1 VADAVQPG
9 TELGGYRLT
18 GLIGRGGMGT
28 VYLGEEVATGRRT
41 AVKVLAA
48 HLARDE
54 GFRRR
59 FVREARYART
69 VEHPNVVAVLDT
81 GEAHDLLYIVME
93 YVEGTSLETLLAIE
107 GALPAE
113 RALRIVEQVADALGA
128 VHAAGILHRDLK
140 PGNVLVSP
148 ALGRERACLTD
159 FGLSK
164 NPSQDTKPL
173 TAAGELVGTWHY
185 LAPEQILAKDIDE
198 RVDVYGLGCL
208 LFECLTGEPPF
219 RRERALEVLRAHV
232 EDPPPSVT
240 AVRPEL
246 PFEIDAV
253 LEKAM
258 AKQPDDRFETCRNLA
273 GAAGT
278 ALADV
283 LSAAPERR
291 ATPPAP

>member
-1 VADAVQPG
+1 
-9 TELGGYRLT
+9 
-18 GLIGRGGMGT
+18 M
-28 VYLGEEVATGRRT
+28 
-41 AVKVLAA
+41 
-48 HLARDE
+48 
-54 GFRRR
+54 
-59 FVREARYART
+59 
-69 VEHPNVVAVLDT
+69 
-81 GEAHDLLYIVME
+81 
-93 YVEGTSLETLLAIE
+93 
-107 GALPAE
+107 
-113 RALRIVEQVADALGA
+113 
-128 VHAAGILHRDLK
+128 HAAGILHRDLK

-253 LEKAM
+253 LAKAM

>member
-1 VADAVQPG
+1 MADAVQPG
-9 TELGGYRLT
+9 TEIGGYRLT

-28 VYLGEEVATGRRT
+28 VYLGEEVATGKRT

-54 GFRRR
+54 GFRAR
-59 FVREARYART
+59 FVREARYAST
-69 VEHPNVVAVLDT
+69 VEHPNVVAVLDA
-81 GEAHDLLYIVME
+81 GEANDLLYIVME
-93 YVEGTSLETLLAIE
+93 YVEGTSLEALLAIE
-107 GALPAE
+107 GPLPGE
-113 RALRIVEQVADALGA
+113 RTLRIVEQVANALDA

-148 ALGRERACLTD
+148 AEGRERAYLTD

-164 NPSQDTKPL
+164 NPSQDTKAL

-185 LAPEQILAKDIDE
+185 MAPEQILAKDVDE

-208 LFECLTGEPPF
+208 LFECLAGEPPF
-219 RRERALEVLRAHV
+219 RRERPLEVLRAHV

-253 LEKAM
+253 LAKAL
-258 AKQPDDRFETCRNLA
+258 AKQPDDRFETCRTLA

-278 ALADV
+278 ALGGV
-283 LSAAPERR
+283 LAVAPERR

>member
-28 VYLGEEVATGRRT
+28 VYLGEEVATGRRA

-48 HLARDE
+48 SLAHDE

-69 VEHPNVVAVLDT
+69 VEHPNVVSVLDA

-93 YVEGTSLETLLAIE
+93 YVEGTALETLLAVE
-107 GALPAE
+107 GALAAE
-113 RALRIVEQVADALGA
+113 RALRIVEQVADALDA

-148 ALGRERACLTD
+148 AQGRERAWLTD

-164 NPSQDTKPL
+164 SPSRDTRPL
-173 TAAGELVGTWHY
+173 TAAGELVGTTQY
-185 LAPEQILAKDIDE
+185 MAPEQILAKDLDE

-219 RRERALEVLRAHV
+219 LRERAVDVLRAHV
-232 EDPPPSVT
+232 EEPPPSVT
-240 AVRPEL
+240 AVRPDL

-253 LEKAM
+253 LTRAM
-258 AKQPDDRFETCRNLA
+258 AKQPENRFETCRTLA
-273 GAAGT
+273 AAAWS
-278 ALADV
+278 ALGEVVA
-283 LSAAPERR
+283 AAPERR